1 MYMSL
6 LALKFPELG
15 LIVDCI
21 CFRSSWYAYQTPEEL
36 HETTLYWFNI
46 CIEKVSVSPGRTPEL
61 DISWKPCTK
70 PLLVN
75 VKWAP

>member
-36 HETTLYWFNI
+36 HEKIL
-46 CIEKVSVSPGRTPEL
+46 
-61 DISWKPCTK
+61 
-70 PLLVN
+70 
-75 VKWAP
+75 